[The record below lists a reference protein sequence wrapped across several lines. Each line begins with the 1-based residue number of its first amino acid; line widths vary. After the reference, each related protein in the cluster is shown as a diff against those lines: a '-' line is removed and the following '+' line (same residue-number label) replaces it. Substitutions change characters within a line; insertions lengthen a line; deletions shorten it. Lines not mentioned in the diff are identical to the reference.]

1 MFGMCVSVK
10 ELWELDVLGI
20 TDPLLNENT
29 KENFELTDFKNKMKI
44 LPNGRYEVKL
54 PWKCNSENLPS
65 NKELTWKRHLRMMNK
80 LRNGKFFEDY
90 KSVFRQWENLN
101 IIEHVPEVELNNECH
116 YLPHRPVIKL
126 DSATTKIRPV
136 FDASAREKGKP
147 SLNDCLYKGVNLI
160 ELIPD
165 ILDRFRIYPVGI
177 VADIEKAFL
186 MLSVAPK
193 DRDYLR
199 FFFPCNECRVVFGVS
214 SSPYLLNASIM
225 HLLEN
230 CNSECKEV
238 AQKLKSSFY
247 VDNCVTGVFSANE
260 IVNLVFS
267 INISMSERCFNLR
280 IFGSNVASKSVD
292 KHSGETFILGI
303 IWDLDNDV
311 LKCCTNFDS
320 LTCEVKITKRLVLS
334 TVQKVFDPIGMMAPS
349 TLLPKLLL
357 QEIWKM
363 KKAWDQ
369 ELPQNIVNKFM
380 KWFNEIQILKGV
392 SVPRCMKIDSFT
404 ELHVFV
410 DASKGSYA
418 GCVFARSIVDSRVS
432 VILVRAKSRVAPL
445 KLLSIPRL
453 ELMACCVGVRLVN
466 SILKALNM
474 PDLKVTLWSDS
485 TTALWWIKEYGN
497 WSVFVAN
504 RVKEIR
510 QLTKIQSWKYVPGNI
525 NIADLLSRGCSPR
538 QMLSSRWWEG
548 PSWLKQ
554 NSEYWPDEKGSVW
567 IIRAR
572 KTIKSIL
579 NECFVCARFKV
590 KSLSSGPSLLPPDRV
605 NDCAIFEVLGIDLAG
620 PLFLKTGEKVWI
632 TLFTCAVYR
641 ALHLELVNALS
652 SDAFLL
658 AFRRFIAR
666 RGRPRI
672 IYCDNGTNFRGAFN
686 DLAKLDWH
694 KISRDINSKNS
705 LEIYIPPTAAWWGG
719 WWERL
724 VRIIKELLRRS
735 LGKSILSYEEL
746 STVICECEFL
756 INSRPLTYISENP
769 QELIPLTPAMFLIEN
784 RCSDTTDIDELNS
797 TDLRKRMKYRIKL
810 LSDLRQRFRKEY
822 LSELIQ
828 KQNDNRVREPR
839 IGEMVLIGID
849 NKKRLSWPIAKIIEL
864 IPGRDGKIRT
874 VRLKTQHGTVIRP
887 VQRIFPL
894 EVQAIANS
902 DKELKEESISVKST
916 KPEKGQF
923 FRAKVIPKDIWAE
936 TEDPKYTG
944 VEEVK
949 NRWHFVERLFPKLR
963 IPQPPQNYSTTG
975 WKASAE
981 TVPNEP
987 YFIERTRNHML
998 PVYESR
1004 VYKDR
1009 VLVTQVRK
1017 IQGDIWVFEQDL
1029 KNYLHEKLG
1038 EEVESHVNEMCCF
1051 VNVKGRY
1058 VNEIKEWL
1066 YNKGF

>member
-1 MFGMCVSVK
+1 M
-10 ELWELDVLGI
+10 EDI
-20 TDPLLNENT
+20 
-29 KENFELTDFKNKMKI
+29 
-44 LPNGRYEVKL
+44 YEVKL

-65 NKELTWKRHLRMMNK
+65 NKELTWKRHLQMMNK
-80 LRNGKFFEDY
+80 LRN
-90 KSVFRQWENLN
+90 
-101 IIEHVPEVELNNECH
+101 
-116 YLPHRPVIKL
+116 
-126 DSATTKIRPV
+126 
-136 FDASAREKGKP
+136 
-147 SLNDCLYKGVNLI
+147 GVNLI

-199 FFFPCNECRVVFGVS
+199 FFFPCNEKQLVYRHCRVVFGVS

-247 VDNCVTGVFSANE
+247 VDNCVTGVFSADE
-260 IVNLVFS
+260 IEIFIEKTKL
-267 INISMSERCFNLR
+267 IMSERCFNLR
-280 IFGSNVASKSVD
+280 IFESNVASKSVD

-334 TVQKVFDPIGMMAPS
+334 TVQKVFDPIGMLAPS

-363 KKAWDQ
+363 KRAWDQ

-380 KWFNEIQILKGV
+380 KWFNEIQILKGI
-392 SVPRCMKIDSFT
+392 SVPRCMKIDIFT

-432 VILVRAKSRVAPL
+432 VILVREKSRVAPL

-453 ELMACCVGVRLVN
+453 ELMACCVGARLVN

-510 QLTKIQSWKYVPGNI
+510 QLTQIQSWKYVPGNM

-538 QMLSSRWWEG
+538 QMLSSKWWEG

-554 NSEYWPDEKGSVW
+554 NSEYWPDGEISCEPQEVNVERKKTKNANVDLANDAPPLLICNVSDYDKMIRVFAWILRFVNNCRKDYNKCKEHELSVAEIENSEKQLIRLTQTYYLPDVEFLKFVTFIDNDNILRVKSKITERNDESSFLYPILLPDKCEFTKLLIRSIHKKNCHAGIQIMQSLIRERFW

-579 NECFVCARFKV
+579 NKCFICARFKV
-590 KSLSSGPSLLPPDRV
+590 KSLSSGPSPLPPDRV
-605 NDCAIFEVLGIDLAG
+605 NDCAIFEVVGIDLAR

-652 SDAFLL
+652 SGAFLL
-658 AFRRFIAR
+658 ALRRFIAR

-694 KISRDINSKNS
+694 KISRETSTQKIVWKF
-705 LEIYIPPTAAWWGG
+705 IPPTAAWWGG

-810 LSDLRQRFRKEY
+810 LRDLRQCFRKEY

-839 IGEMVLIGID
+839 IGEMVLIGND
-849 NKKRLSWPIAKIIEL
+849 NNKRLSWPIAKIIEL
-864 IPGRDGKIRT
+864 IPGRDGEIRT

-902 DKELKEESISVKST
+902 DKELKEESVSVKST
-916 KPEKGQF
+916 KPEKVLNIND
-923 FRAKVIPKDIWAE
+923 AIIK
-936 TEDPKYTG
+936 KYTSSG
-944 VEEVK
+944 RLVK
-949 NRWHFVERLFPKLR
+949 EPKRLDLLNYNCYRFETLPKSQR
-963 IPQPPQNYSTTG
+963 GEYVVNG
-975 WKASAE
+975 
-981 TVPNEP
+981 N
-987 YFIERTRNHML
+987 
-998 PVYESR
+998 
-1004 VYKDR
+1004 
-1009 VLVTQVRK
+1009 
-1017 IQGDIWVFEQDL
+1017 DL
-1029 KNYLHEKLG
+1029 CE
-1038 EEVESHVNEMCCF
+1038 
-1051 VNVKGRY
+1051 
-1058 VNEIKEWL
+1058 
-1066 YNKGF
+1066 

>member
-1 MFGMCVSVK
+1 MKNAVSGRTKTDLSALYDELEGKLRSLESLGRTQEKYGDFLTPLVESCLPEEILMAWERKRNTETDAKGSRTLEHLMTFLRLEVQGEEMVQLAKSGFGTPIRKKKDSPTESVKPTELTTASALASSVKSSAIETKLGWTVIGKVCSNDKNVMLTTSSLHVRNVSIK

-65 NKELTWKRHLRMMNK
+65 NKELTWKRHLQMMNK
-80 LRNGKFFEDY
+80 LRN
-90 KSVFRQWENLN
+90 
-101 IIEHVPEVELNNECH
+101 
-116 YLPHRPVIKL
+116 
-126 DSATTKIRPV
+126 
-136 FDASAREKGKP
+136 
-147 SLNDCLYKGVNLI
+147 
-160 ELIPD
+160 
-165 ILDRFRIYPVGI
+165 
-177 VADIEKAFL
+177 ADIEKAFL

-199 FFFPCNECRVVFGVS
+199 FFSPCNEKQLVYRHCRVVFGVS

-247 VDNCVTGVFSANE
+247 VDNCVTGVFSADE
-260 IVNLVFS
+260 IEIFIEKTKL
-267 INISMSERCFNLR
+267 IMSERCFNLR
-280 IFGSNVASKSVD
+280 IFESNVASKSVD

-320 LTCEVKITKRLVLS
+320 LMCEAKITKRLVLS
-334 TVQKVFDPIGMMAPS
+334 TVQKVFDPIGMLAPS

-363 KKAWDQ
+363 KRAWDQ

-380 KWFNEIQILKGV
+380 KWFNEIQILKDV
-392 SVPRCMKIDSFT
+392 TVPRCMKIDIFT

-418 GCVFARSIVDSRVS
+418 GCVFVRSIVDSRVS

-453 ELMACCVGVRLVN
+453 ELMACCVGARLVN

-510 QLTKIQSWKYVPGNI
+510 QLTQIQSWKYVPGNM

-554 NSEYWPDEKGSVW
+554 NSEYWPDGEISCEPQEVNVE
-567 IIRAR
+567 R
-572 KTIKSIL
+572 KKTK
-579 NECFVCARFKV
+579 NANV
-590 KSLSSGPSLLPPDRV
+590 
-605 NDCAIFEVLGIDLAG
+605 DLANDAP
-620 PLFLKTGEKVWI
+620 PLLICNVSDYDKMIRVFAWILRFVNNCRKDYNKCNEHELSVAEIENSEKQLIRLTQTYYLPDVESLKFVTFI
-632 TLFTCAVYR
+632 DNDNILR
-641 ALHLELVNALS
+641 AFHCQ
-652 SDAFLL
+652 
-658 AFRRFIAR
+658 AR
-666 RGRPRI
+666 RPRI

-694 KISRDINSKNS
+694 KISRETSTQKIVWKF
-705 LEIYIPPTAAWWGG
+705 IPPTAAWWGG

-797 TDLRKRMKYRIKL
+797 RDLRKRMKYRIKL

-839 IGEMVLIGID
+839 IGEMVLIGND

-864 IPGRDGKIRT
+864 IPGRDGEIRT
-874 VRLKTQHGTVIRP
+874 VRLKTQHGTPKPDIKSEGDEERVSSRLA
-887 VQRIFPL
+887 VK
-894 EVQAIANS
+894 E
-902 DKELKEESISVKST
+902 ELKLDESSDEE
-916 KPEKGQF
+916 
-923 FRAKVIPKDIWAE
+923 
-936 TEDPKYTG
+936 
-944 VEEVK
+944 
-949 NRWHFVERLFPKLR
+949 L
-963 IPQPPQNYSTTG
+963 
-975 WKASAE
+975 
-981 TVPNEP
+981 
-987 YFIERTRNHML
+987 
-998 PVYESR
+998 
-1004 VYKDR
+1004 
-1009 VLVTQVRK
+1009 
-1017 IQGDIWVFEQDL
+1017 
-1029 KNYLHEKLG
+1029 
-1038 EEVESHVNEMCCF
+1038 
-1051 VNVKGRY
+1051 
-1058 VNEIKEWL
+1058 
-1066 YNKGF
+1066 

>member
-1 MFGMCVSVK
+1 
-10 ELWELDVLGI
+10 
-20 TDPLLNENT
+20 
-29 KENFELTDFKNKMKI
+29 
-44 LPNGRYEVKL
+44 
-54 PWKCNSENLPS
+54 
-65 NKELTWKRHLRMMNK
+65 
-80 LRNGKFFEDY
+80 
-90 KSVFRQWENLN
+90 
-101 IIEHVPEVELNNECH
+101 
-116 YLPHRPVIKL
+116 
-126 DSATTKIRPV
+126 
-136 FDASAREKGKP
+136 
-147 SLNDCLYKGVNLI
+147 
-160 ELIPD
+160 
-165 ILDRFRIYPVGI
+165 
-177 VADIEKAFL
+177 
-186 MLSVAPK
+186 
-193 DRDYLR
+193 
-199 FFFPCNECRVVFGVS
+199 
-214 SSPYLLNASIM
+214 
-225 HLLEN
+225 
-230 CNSECKEV
+230 
-238 AQKLKSSFY
+238 
-247 VDNCVTGVFSANE
+247 
-260 IVNLVFS
+260 
-267 INISMSERCFNLR
+267 MSEGCFNLR
-280 IFGSNVASKSVD
+280 IFESNVASKSVD

-334 TVQKVFDPIGMMAPS
+334 TVQKFFDPIGMLAPS

-363 KKAWDQ
+363 KIAWDQ
-369 ELPQNIVNKFM
+369 ELPQNIVHKFM
-380 KWFNEIQILKGV
+380 KWFSEIQILIDV
-392 SVPRCMKIDSFT
+392 TVPRCMKIDIFT

-510 QLTKIQSWKYVPGNI
+510 QLTQIQSWKYVPGNM

-554 NSEYWPDEKGSVW
+554 NSEYWPDGEISCEPQEVNVERKKTKNANVDLANDAPSLLIYNVSDYDKMIRVIAWILRFVNNCRKDYNKCKEHELSVAEIENSEKQLIRLTQTYYLPDVESLKFVTFIDNDNILRVKSKITERNDESSFLYPIMLPDKCEFTKLLIRSIHKKNCHAGIQIMQSLIRERFW

-590 KSLSSGPSLLPPDRV
+590 KSLSSGPSPLPPDRV
-605 NDCAIFEVLGIDLAG
+605 NDCAIFEVVGIDLAG
-620 PLFLKTGEKVWI
+620 PLFLKNWRK
-632 TLFTCAVYR
+632 
-641 ALHLELVNALS
+641 AL
-652 SDAFLL
+652 
-658 AFRRFIAR
+658 RRFIAR

-686 DLAKLDWH
+686 DLAKLNWH
-694 KISRDINSKNS
+694 KISRETSTQKIVWKF
-705 LEIYIPPTAAWWGG
+705 IPPTAPWWGG

-735 LGKSILSYEEL
+735 LEKSILSYEEL
-746 STVICECEFL
+746 STVICKCEFL

-769 QELIPLTPAMFLIEN
+769 QELIHLTPAMFLIEN
-784 RCSDTTDIDELNS
+784 RCSDTTDSDELNS

-839 IGEMVLIGID
+839 IGEMVLIGND

-864 IPGRDGKIRT
+864 IPGR
-874 VRLKTQHGTVIRP
+874 
-887 VQRIFPL
+887 
-894 EVQAIANS
+894 N
-902 DKELKEESISVKST
+902 
-916 KPEKGQF
+916 
-923 FRAKVIPKDIWAE
+923 
-936 TEDPKYTG
+936 
-944 VEEVK
+944 
-949 NRWHFVERLFPKLR
+949 
-963 IPQPPQNYSTTG
+963 
-975 WKASAE
+975 
-981 TVPNEP
+981 
-987 YFIERTRNHML
+987 
-998 PVYESR
+998 
-1004 VYKDR
+1004 
-1009 VLVTQVRK
+1009 
-1017 IQGDIWVFEQDL
+1017 
-1029 KNYLHEKLG
+1029 G
-1038 EEVESHVNEMCCF
+1038 E
-1051 VNVKGRY
+1051 
-1058 VNEIKEWL
+1058 I
-1066 YNKGF
+1066 

>member
-1 MFGMCVSVK
+1 
-10 ELWELDVLGI
+10 
-20 TDPLLNENT
+20 
-29 KENFELTDFKNKMKI
+29 
-44 LPNGRYEVKL
+44 
-54 PWKCNSENLPS
+54 
-65 NKELTWKRHLRMMNK
+65 
-80 LRNGKFFEDY
+80 
-90 KSVFRQWENLN
+90 
-101 IIEHVPEVELNNECH
+101 
-116 YLPHRPVIKL
+116 
-126 DSATTKIRPV
+126 
-136 FDASAREKGKP
+136 
-147 SLNDCLYKGVNLI
+147 
-160 ELIPD
+160 
-165 ILDRFRIYPVGI
+165 
-177 VADIEKAFL
+177 
-186 MLSVAPK
+186 
-193 DRDYLR
+193 
-199 FFFPCNECRVVFGVS
+199 
-214 SSPYLLNASIM
+214 M

-247 VDNCVTGVFSANE
+247 VDNCVTGVFSADE
-260 IVNLVFS
+260 IEIFIEKTKL
-267 INISMSERCFNLR
+267 IMSERCFNLR
-280 IFGSNVASKSVD
+280 IFESNVASKSVD

-334 TVQKVFDPIGMMAPS
+334 TVQKVFDPIGMLAPS

-363 KKAWDQ
+363 KRAWDQ

-380 KWFNEIQILKGV
+380 KWFNEIQILKGIN
-392 SVPRCMKIDSFT
+392 VPRCMKIDIFT

-453 ELMACCVGVRLVN
+453 ELMACCVGARLIN

-510 QLTKIQSWKYVPGNI
+510 QLTQIQSWKYVPGNM

-548 PSWLKQ
+548 HSWLKQ
-554 NSEYWPDEKGSVW
+554 NSEYWPDEEISCEPQEVNVERKKTKNANVDLANDAPPLLICNVSDYDKMIRVFAWILRFVNNCRKDYNKCKEHGLSVAEIENSEKQLIRLTQTYYLPDVESLKFVTFIDNDNILRIYTQKNCHAGIQIMQSLIRERFW

-579 NECFVCARFKV
+579 NECFICARFKV
-590 KSLSSGPSLLPPDRV
+590 KSLSSGPSPLPPDRV
-605 NDCAIFEVLGIDLAG
+605 NDCAIFEVVGIDLAG

-658 AFRRFIAR
+658 ALRRFIAR

-694 KISRDINSKNS
+694 KISRETSTQKIVWKF
-705 LEIYIPPTAAWWGG
+705 IPPTAAWWGG

-839 IGEMVLIGID
+839 IGEMVLIGND

-864 IPGRDGKIRT
+864 IPGRDGEIRT

-887 VQRIFPL
+887 CNVSSLWKYKRLLI
-894 EVQAIANS
+894 AIRS
-902 DKELKEESISVKST
+902 
-916 KPEKGQF
+916 
-923 FRAKVIPKDIWAE
+923 
-936 TEDPKYTG
+936 
-944 VEEVK
+944 
-949 NRWHFVERLFPKLR
+949 
-963 IPQPPQNYSTTG
+963 
-975 WKASAE
+975 
-981 TVPNEP
+981 
-987 YFIERTRNHML
+987 
-998 PVYESR
+998 
-1004 VYKDR
+1004 
-1009 VLVTQVRK
+1009 
-1017 IQGDIWVFEQDL
+1017 
-1029 KNYLHEKLG
+1029 
-1038 EEVESHVNEMCCF
+1038 
-1051 VNVKGRY
+1051 
-1058 VNEIKEWL
+1058 
-1066 YNKGF
+1066 